1 MKNNG
6 SNVFIQVMLR
16 LQYQS
21 LEECIL
27 TDTTA
32 QLYGE
37 KKTQREFIVLGSQS
51 CISIT
56 ILPHQILLGISRM

>member
-1 MKNNG
+1 MSSFKSCSGYN
-6 SNVFIQVMLR
+6 IK
-16 LQYQS
+16 S